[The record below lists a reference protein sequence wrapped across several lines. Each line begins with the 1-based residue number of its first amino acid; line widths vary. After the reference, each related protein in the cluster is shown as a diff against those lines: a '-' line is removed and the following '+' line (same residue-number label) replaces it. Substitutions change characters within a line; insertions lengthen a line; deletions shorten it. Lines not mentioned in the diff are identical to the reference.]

1 MKIGRRPFSADL
13 VLRLLTCAL
22 AALFLLSSP
31 ACVVVPVRVP
41 NQERDVAGKPLDLDL
56 TFIKAGS
63 TRRDEVAKNLAAIN
77 TGVDQSN
84 FFWGRWDVSKWRS
97 TAVGFV
103 PPEGERIWRAHNLL
117 VQFDGNGIVKA
128 WAEVDDKE
136 LSRQLDLLDPVEG
149 PPLDLSSPVQAN
161 VRVLHND
168 EVQAGLVLSSD
179 FFEEN
184 RVTQTG
190 QNLSLKTPRTNV
202 LRIRPTPEAPYY
214 GPVSS
219 YTPYARPDLLLVT
232 VYLAKSGEVHYGEK
246 SRGVGKKLVMAMDPP
261 TFLLVRRYIGQ
272 TKPGAN

>member
-1 MKIGRRPFSADL
+1 MELGTPQAAQEVASVKICRRLFSADL
-13 VLRLLTCAL
+13 TLRLFTCAL
-22 AALFLLSSP
+22 AAFFVLSSP

-41 NQERDVAGKPLDLDL
+41 NQERDVTGKPLDLDL

-63 TRRDEVAKNLAAIN
+63 TRRDEVAKNLAAIS
-77 TGVDQSN
+77 TGVNQSN
-84 FFWGRWDVSKWRS
+84 FFWGRWDISKWRS

-117 VQFDGNGIVKA
+117 VQFDQNGIVKA
-128 WAEVDDKE
+128 WTEVDDKE

-190 QNLSLKTPRTNV
+190 QHFSLRTPRTNV
-202 LRIRPTPEAPYY
+202 LKVNPTPEASYY

-232 VYLAKSGEVHYGEK
+232 VYLARSGEVHYGEK
-246 SRGVGKKLVMAMDPP
+246 SRGVGK
-261 TFLLVRRYIGQ
+261 
-272 TKPGAN
+272 NW

>member
-1 MKIGRRPFSADL
+1 MEIGGGLRFAD
-13 VLRLLTCAL
+13 VLLGRLGCAL
-22 AALFLLSSP
+22 VTFSLLASA

-41 NQERDVAGKPLDLDL
+41 TQKRDVSGKPVDLDL
-56 TFIKAGS
+56 TFLTSGV
-63 TRRDEVAKNLAAIN
+63 TTRDEVAKNLAAVN
-77 TGVDQSN
+77 TGVNQTN
-84 FFWGRWDVSKWRS
+84 FFWGRWDSSKWRT

-103 PPEGERIWRAHNLL
+103 PPEGERIWRAENLL
-117 VQFDGNGIVKA
+117 IQFDQNGNVKT
-128 WAEVDDKE
+128 WAVVDDKE
-136 LSRQLDLLDPVEG
+136 LSRQLDLFDPVEG

-190 QNLSLKTPRTNV
+190 QHFSLRTPRTNV
-202 LRIRPTPEAPYY
+202 LRINPTPEASYY

-219 YTPYARPDLLLVT
+219 YTPYARPDLLLAT
-232 VYLAKSGEVHYGEK
+232 VYLARSGEVHYGEK
-246 SRGVGKKLVMAMDPP
+246 GRGVGKKLVMAMDPP

-272 TKPGAN
+272 TKREAN